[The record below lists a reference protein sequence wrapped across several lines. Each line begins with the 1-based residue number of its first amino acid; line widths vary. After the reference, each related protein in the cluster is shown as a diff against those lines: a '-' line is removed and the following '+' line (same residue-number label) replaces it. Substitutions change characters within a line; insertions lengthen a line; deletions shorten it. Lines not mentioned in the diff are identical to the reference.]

1 MDEDDFNENSRREP
15 GTEGK
20 KKGMALLIYDLKH
33 RELIPVKVLT
43 FIFFA
48 GRQCCSVFVLAD
60 KLSNSFICLS

>member
-15 GTEGK
+15 ATEGK
-20 KKGMALLIYDLKH
+20 KKGMDLLIYDLKH

-48 GRQCCSVFVLAD
+48 GRQCCSVFV
-60 KLSNSFICLS
+60 